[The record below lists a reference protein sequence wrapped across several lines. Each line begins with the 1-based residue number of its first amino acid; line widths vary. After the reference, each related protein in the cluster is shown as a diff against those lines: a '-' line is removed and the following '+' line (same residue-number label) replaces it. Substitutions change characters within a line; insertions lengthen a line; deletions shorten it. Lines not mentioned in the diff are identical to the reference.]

1 MYVVRRGPTLIGVVS
16 ALLVTLLV
24 LFLVIGWWRNW
35 YGVSGSDDPQQVN
48 LGVQINKD
56 EVARDFDQ
64 LRDETE
70 RVTESAQVAAE
81 LQTVDGMI
89 TDVSQDRVVIREGDS
104 QHTFTIDEATKFF
117 VGSADAR
124 LQEISVGDPAR
135 VTFQETDGHKRAA
148 RITIERNDAT

>member
-48 LGVQINKD
+48 VGVQINKD

-64 LRDETE
+64 LRNETQ

-81 LQTVDGMI
+81 LQTVEGLV
-89 TDVSQDRVVIREGDS
+89 TDVSQDRVVIREGDT
-104 QHTFTIDEATKFF
+104 QHSFTIDEVTKFF
-117 VGSADAR
+117 VGSTEAG
-124 LQEISVGDPAR
+124 LQEITVGDRAR
-135 VTFQETDGHKRAA
+135 VTFQETDGQKRAA
-148 RITIERNDAT
+148 RITSERNNDT